1 MGKVYKKLV
10 ESFGYIAEA
19 PGDAANSYAGINLS
33 GNVPAGDPSPMK
45 PGDTRYAPGYNPN
58 TGSSYTGDIGDAPN
72 DPVKDNPTDKPKS
85 KYNSNPG
92 TRAYQHWLNSHGIK
106 VAIDGKYGPE
116 TQAAASTMFE
126 KIKAAKEKDLYEPRF
141 QESQT
146 MLGVGTAHNVKP
158 SPGTSY
164 MWLNSPKYLEAMKKY
179 GYDPKT
185 GNPIP
190 GFQHPNPKL
199 WVGFD
204 SAAPGAQPG
213 QSGQRKTGANPTPQE
228 ALILKSVEKLE
239 AIFKKYGIQAECAY
253 KDDGSLLTEDD
264 WVLKH
269 INMFTPQEQMEIW
282 KILSEAELS
291 PFGSVGSDIAARRK
305 EAEAQRARAGVSSA
319 YKDSLSAGQRYQQ
332 GATAAAQNMPQKQS
346 TLSKFGK
353 NLSNRFGAGGGKRA
367 AAKGVAKLGLRAI
380 PYIGTAVLLWDI
392 GSALYDTFATTEIAD
407 LDPADQQ
414 IIAQEIKNLT
424 SMSQSKEYDTVSE
437 ETKKRV
443 TAILNAA
450 NKMAQQ
456 AEA

>member
-72 DPVKDNPTDKPKS
+72 DPVKDNPSPTDKPTDKPKPKS
-85 KYNSNPG
+85 KYNVNPG

-204 SAAPGAQPG
+204 SATPGATPG
-213 QSGQRKTGANPTPQE
+213 ATDPAYNN
-228 ALILKSVEKLE
+228 ILASVGKLE
-239 AIFKKYGIQAECAY
+239 AILKKYNVQAECAY
-253 KDDGSLLTEDD
+253 KEDGTLLTEDD
-264 WVLKH
+264 WVLKN
-269 INMFTPQEQMEIW
+269 INMFTEQEKMEIW
-282 KILSEAELS
+282 KLISEAGITGN
-291 PFGSVGSDIAARRK
+291 FKTKQQKADI
-305 EAEAQRARAGVSSA
+305 SA
-319 YKDSLSAGQRYQQ
+319 NYKASLGRGMNTTVDPATTQQ
-332 GATAAAQNMPQKQS
+332 SK
-346 TLSKFGK
+346 LSKFGK
-353 NLSNRFGAGGGKRA
+353 NLAGRFGLGGGKRG
-367 AAKGVAKLGLRAI
+367 AAKGIAKLGLRAI
-380 PYIGTAVLLWDI
+380 PFLSTAWVLYDV

-414 IIAQEIKNLT
+414 AIAEQIKSIT
-424 SMSQSKEYDTVSE
+424 EFSKSADYNNAPDDL
-437 ETKKRV
+437 KKRI
-443 TAILNAA
+443 TAVLNSA
-450 NKMAQQ
+450 NKLAQGSG
-456 AEA
+456 EAPADEPAQPAALR

>member
-1 MGKVYKKLV
+1 MGKVYSKLV

-19 PGDAANSYAGINLS
+19 DAAELIRQQPAASYAANNLS
-33 GNVPAGDPSPMK
+33 GQGGQADTSP
-45 PGDTRYAPGYNPN
+45 GSN
-58 TGSSYTGDIGDAPN
+58 TSSYTGDIGNATN
-72 DPVKDNPTDKPKS
+72 DPATTDKPADPEKKKPAKKDPTKNPYYS
-85 KYNSNPG
+85 KAIYAVQNMFNALGITDNAGKPIAKDGVWGWRTEEAKWNFFAKYPANSAESSQYDYFSSQVPKDLQWRVIPDRGTGRTARMGPDKAGKKDPQIGNP
-92 TRAYQHWLNSHGIK
+92 S
-106 VAIDGKYGPE
+106 PE
-116 TQAAASTMFE
+116 
-126 KIKAAKEKDLYEPRF
+126 AAK
-141 QESQT
+141 SMGIAVT
-146 MLGVGTAHNVKP
+146 P
-158 SPGTSY
+158 S
-164 MWLNSPKYLEAMKKY
+164 A
-179 GYDPKT
+179 
-185 GNPIP
+185 
-190 GFQHPNPKL
+190 
-199 WVGFD
+199 
-204 SAAPGAQPG
+204 PG

-253 KDDGSLLTEDD
+253 KADGSLLTEDD

-332 GATAAAQNMPQKQS
+332 GATAAAQNMPQQQS
-346 TLSKFGK
+346 TLGKFGR
-353 NLSNRFGAGGGKRA
+353 NLAGRFGVGGGKRA
-367 AAKGVAKLGLRAI
+367 AAKGIAKLGLRAI
-380 PYIGTAVLLWDI
+380 PFLGTAVLAYDI
-392 GSALYDTFATTEIAD
+392 ASALYDTFAKTEIAD

-414 IIAQEIKNLT
+414 IITQELANITK
-424 SMSQSKEYDTVSE
+424 MSQSKEYNTVSE